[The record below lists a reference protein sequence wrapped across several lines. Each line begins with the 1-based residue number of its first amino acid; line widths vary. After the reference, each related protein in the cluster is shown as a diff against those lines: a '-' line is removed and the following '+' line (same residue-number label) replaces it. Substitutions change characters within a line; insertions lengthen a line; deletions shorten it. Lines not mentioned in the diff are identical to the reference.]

1 MCVLRL
7 LEGASASSE
16 LNIEKLAEKV
26 DKLDRMVHMQAM
38 NIMLRLERLEQ
49 QMASC
54 SQFSEE
60 QSTVGQQV
68 AMLWQEV
75 NGMWAHINDVDSM
88 QVRRK

>member
-1 MCVLRL
+1 
-7 LEGASASSE
+7 LELKVEQLS
-16 LNIEKLAEKV
+16 EKL
-26 DKLDRMVHMQAM
+26 DKLDRMVHMQAT

-49 QMASC
+49 QMAGC

-88 QVRRK
+88 QVSRK